1 MPKIGVLFFIPIN
14 ASFRYVQVSVTISYE
29 HADSASVLGPLVTA
43 FPLQRALMKR
53 ERASG
58 LYRASTSFLSKV
70 VLEVPMAIVQRL
82 LYYTILYFMYDHIRF
97 SAMLY

>member
-1 MPKIGVLFFIPIN
+1 MLIARL
-14 ASFRYVQVSVTISYE
+14 
-29 HADSASVLGPLVTA
+29 SVLGPLVTA

-58 LYRASTSFLSKV
+58 LYRASTSFFSKV

-82 LYYTILYFMYDHIRF
+82 LYYTILYFM
-97 SAMLY
+97 

>member
-1 MPKIGVLFFIPIN
+1 MHPSGMFQSPDILVRVKW
-14 ASFRYVQVSVTISYE
+14 AYSS
-29 HADSASVLGPLVTA
+29 SVLGPLVTA

-58 LYRASTSFLSKV
+58 LYRASTSFFSKV

-82 LYYTILYFMYDHIRF
+82 LYYTILYFM
-97 SAMLY
+97 

>member
-1 MPKIGVLFFIPIN
+1 MRPSGMFQSPDILVRVKC
-14 ASFRYVQVSVTISYE
+14 AYSF
-29 HADSASVLGPLVTA
+29 SVLGPLVTA

-58 LYRASTSFLSKV
+58 LYRASTSFFSKV

-82 LYYTILYFMYDHIRF
+82 LYYTILYFM
-97 SAMLY
+97 

>member
-1 MPKIGVLFFIPIN
+1 MRPSGMFQSPDILVRVKR
-14 ASFRYVQVSVTISYE
+14 AYSV
-29 HADSASVLGPLVTA
+29 SVLGPLVTA

-58 LYRASTSFLSKV
+58 LYRASTSFFSKV

-82 LYYTILYFMYDHIRF
+82 LYYTILYFM
-97 SAMLY
+97 

>member
-1 MPKIGVLFFIPIN
+1 MRPSGMFQSPDILVRIKC
-14 ASFRYVQVSVTISYE
+14 AYSC
-29 HADSASVLGPLVTA
+29 SVLGPLVTA

-58 LYRASTSFLSKV
+58 LYRASTSFFSKV

-82 LYYTILYFMYDHIRF
+82 LYYTILYFM
-97 SAMLY
+97 